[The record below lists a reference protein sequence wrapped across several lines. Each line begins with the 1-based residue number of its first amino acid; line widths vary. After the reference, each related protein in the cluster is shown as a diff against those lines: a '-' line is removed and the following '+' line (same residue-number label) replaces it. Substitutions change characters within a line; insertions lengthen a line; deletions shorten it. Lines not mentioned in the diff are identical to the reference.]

1 MNGLQ
6 LSDLILV
13 NYNLLKQKIKRKWLC
28 PVQVI
33 IQLRTILKSVNH
45 SQVTV
50 SQVLVY
56 QKLTVVM
63 TRQLLLGI
71 NQLEQ

>member
-6 LSDLILV
+6 LSDLTLV
-13 NYNLLKQKIKRKWLC
+13 KYNLLKQKIKRKWLC
-28 PVQVI
+28 PVPVI
-33 IQLRTILKSVNH
+33 IQLKTIQKSVNH

-50 SQVLVY
+50 SQVLIY
-56 QKLTVVM
+56 QKLTVLM
-63 TRQLLLGI
+63 TLQLLLGI

>member
-33 IQLRTILKSVNH
+33 IQLKTILKNVNH

-56 QKLTVVM
+56 QKLTVAM

>member
-33 IQLRTILKSVNH
+33 IQLKTILKSVNH

-56 QKLTVVM
+56 QKLTVAM